1 MNRTVLVVEDTEL
14 LRRIYADVLEHE
26 GYRVLTAA
34 NGLEAL
40 AILQQECPD
49 VILLDLIMPQMG
61 GIEVLTD
68 LRADPRFERIPVLIL
83 SNLGQEEDLERAMSL
98 GATDYMIKNE
108 VRPADISLRIAS
120 VLRDVHSAPEARSYR
135 LYVRDREGDADALI
149 AHAGLVRRF
158 WCPACEVEL
167 TLVLVPDQS
176 RQGWYEAR
184 FECPSCAREF

>member
-1 MNRTVLVVEDTEL
+1 MTGTVLVVEDTEL
-14 LRRIYADVLEHE
+14 LRRIYADALEHE

-40 AILQQECPD
+40 ALLQHERPD
-49 VILLDLIMPQMG
+49 VILLDLVMPQMG
-61 GIEVLTD
+61 GIEVLRD

-83 SNLGQEEDLERAMSL
+83 SNLGQEEDLQRALAL

-108 VRPADISLRIAS
+108 VRPADISLRIAAA
-120 VLRDVHSAPEARSYR
+120 LREAESAPEVRSYR
-135 LYVRDREGDADALI
+135 LYVRDHEGDADALI
-149 AHAGLVRRF
+149 AHAGLIRRF

-167 TLVLVPDQS
+167 SLVLVPDRS
-176 RQGWYEAR
+176 RPGWFEAR